1 MLQSPESSTS
11 GAFEFRGIH
20 LSKIEVRVLVP
31 FSHSLVTG
39 SLVTGSLVTG
49 SLVCSWHVTQ
59 KKIDLRS
66 KAVFKLKG
74 SCHM

>member
-1 MLQSPESSTS
+1 MLHSPESSTS

-39 SLVTGSLVTG
+39 SLVTGSLV
-49 SLVCSWHVTQ
+49 CSWHVTQ

-74 SCHM
+74 SCHV